1 MAQGFAAKV
10 RVQVVKPST
19 FSIVAF
25 DHATGELGI
34 AVESKFLSVGAVVP
48 WAQAG
53 VGAIA
58 TQSWVNTSYGPRGL
72 RMLKQGLT
80 PSQVGQKLIAAD
92 KNAAQR
98 QFGIVDAK
106 GRAFTYTG
114 KSCYDWAGGVTGKN
128 FAAQGNI
135 LAGAAVVDAL
145 ASTFEAAHG
154 TLAERLVAALGAG
167 QTAGGDRRG
176 QESAALLVVR
186 EKGGYGGFNDRYID
200 LRVDDHPAPID
211 ELKRLLDLHHL
222 YLGKTDPKDVLP
234 IDAGIARELQSIM
247 QRRGYYTGALNGEW
261 DEATQKAFRE
271 FAGVENVE
279 DRLVEGAF
287 IDRVVLEFLRSHFP
301 RPSPLSHWERGR

>member
-1 MAQGFAAKV
+1 MSHL
-10 RVQVVKPST
+10 ST

-25 DHATGELGI
+25 DPKTKELGV
-34 AVESKFLSVGAVVP
+34 AVESKFLAVGAVVP

-58 TQSWVNTSYGPRGL
+58 TQSWANTSYGPRGL

-80 PSQVGQKLIAAD
+80 PKQVGAKLIATD
-92 KNAAQR
+92 PNAHQR

-114 KSCYDWAGGVTGKN
+114 KGCFDWAGGVIGKN

-135 LAGAAVVDAL
+135 LAGAAVVEAL
-145 ASTFEAAHG
+145 ANTFQKTSG
-154 TLAERLVAALGAG
+154 TLAERLVAALAAG
-167 QTAGGDRRG
+167 QAAGGDRRG
-176 QESAALLVVR
+176 QESAVLLIVR

-200 LRVDDHPAPID
+200 LRVDDHPTPID

-222 YLGKTDPKDVLP
+222 YLGKTNPADVLP
-234 IDAGIARELQSIM
+234 IDANIARELQTMM
-247 QRRGYYTGALNGEW
+247 QRLNYYAGAINGVW

-279 DRLVEGAF
+279 DRLLEGAR
-287 IDRVVLEFLRSHFP
+287 IDRVVLDFLRKRF
-301 RPSPLSHWERGR
+301 GGA